1 MDKLTQSMD
10 TLYYQNIETQASK
23 NKIKVDLPKLN
34 QPNETPFIANNAP
47 TDSITETETMY
58 SDEYI
63 YRKPWNKLNS
73 IHKIIKIKEFISN
86 LESDDID
93 MKKKL
98 KIKLVDMIKNKQL
111 TKKTDIN
118 YDSTNGNIIS
128 IPILQYKESKYMIA

>member
-23 NKIKVDLPKLN
+23 NKIKVVLPKLN
-34 QPNETPFIANNAP
+34 QATETPFIANNAP

-128 IPILQYKESKYMIA
+128 IPILQYKESKYMI

>member
-1 MDKLTQSMD
+1 
-10 TLYYQNIETQASK
+10 
-23 NKIKVDLPKLN
+23 
-34 QPNETPFIANNAP
+34 
-47 TDSITETETMY
+47 MY

-128 IPILQYKESKYMIA
+128 IPILQYKESKYMI